1 MYNNKY
7 FTVFKI
13 VFLITGLTMVQ
24 RVATDER
31 PFESPS
37 SEESGLGRS
46 DSPSDDSEPEAAL
59 VNNYHFLQNQYVI
72 RL

>member
-1 MYNNKY
+1 
-7 FTVFKI
+7 
-13 VFLITGLTMVQ
+13 MVQ

-59 VNNYHFLQNQYVI
+59 VSTAKYYYNITFFK
-72 RL
+72 